1 MEVRSSDG
9 SKLGRVLS
17 CEEGRFIVEKGFFF
31 ATDYVALYDDVSA
44 ISADV
49 MWLSRGQEENLD
61 PPSYGEEGGGGLL
74 WAAGSDIRVP

>member
-17 CEEGRFIVEKGFFF
+17 CEEERFIVEKGFFS
-31 ATDYVALYDDVSA
+31 TDYVALYDDVSA

-49 MWLSRGQEENLD
+49 MWLSRREEDDLD

-74 WAAGSDIRVP
+74 SSSGSDIRVH